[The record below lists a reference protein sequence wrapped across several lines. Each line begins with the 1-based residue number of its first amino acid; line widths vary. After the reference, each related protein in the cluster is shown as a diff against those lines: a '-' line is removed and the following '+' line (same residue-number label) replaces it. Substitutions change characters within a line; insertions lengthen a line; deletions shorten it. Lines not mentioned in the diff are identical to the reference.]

1 MFKHFFSFI
10 KFEHSVFALPF
21 ALSGALLGA
30 SPNLPHISTIG
41 WIILAMVGARSLGM
55 SLNRIIDKNI
65 DSKNPRTN
73 ERELP
78 KGRLSLNQAVF
89 FSLFSFFIL
98 IFATLQL
105 PKICLYLL
113 PIAALWFYIYPFT
126 KRFTYLSH
134 LWLGV
139 ALGGSVLGGWIAVTG
154 EINSIIPFVLG
165 LAVTFW
171 VSGFDIIYGCQDYD
185 FDKENNLHSI
195 PVKFGIKGALIIS
208 RAFHLTT
215 ILLLIIL
222 GSLIQTSII
231 YWFSVIFVAGML
243 IYEQILV
250 KPNDLSKVNVAF
262 FNVNGWVSIG
272 FFVFILLEKLI

>member
-1 MFKHFFSFI
+1 MLKYFLSFI

-30 SPNLPHISTIG
+30 SPNFPHISTVF

-65 DSKNPRTN
+65 DSKNPRTK

-89 FSLFSFFIL
+89 FSFFSFFVL

-105 PKICLYLL
+105 PRICLYLL
-113 PIAALWFYIYPFT
+113 PVAAAWFYVYPFT

-134 LWLGV
+134 LWLGI

-165 LAVTFW
+165 AAVTFW
-171 VSGFDIIYGCQDYD
+171 VGGFDIIYGCQDYD
-185 FDKENNLHSI
+185 FDKENKLHSI

-208 RAFHLTT
+208 RVFHLTT
-215 ILLLIIL
+215 ILLLITL
-222 GSLIQTSII
+222 GGLIQTSII